1 MYRVILLVVF
11 VALIVGVNVYISVTP
26 TQDSVFSRV
35 SIVVNVLLVGLCVL
49 VLIGAEKSITWSL
62 VGFVVYLL
70 WALMNVSDHTSYG
83 LVRSGYVTFF
93 LELNPGTYGIAGSI
107 LGGIIGK
114 YFRKSGKDM
123 SMSWART
130 GLVVGLFVSYCF
142 MLSELFS
149 RHISGS

>member
-1 MYRVILLVVF
+1 MNQKVLLVALVI
-11 VALIVGVNVYISVTP
+11 LIVGINVYISVTP
-26 TQDSVFSRV
+26 TQQNVFSRV
-35 SIVVNVLLVGLCVL
+35 SIVANVLLAGMCVM
-49 VLIGAEKSITWSL
+49 VLTGAAKSIPWSL

-70 WALMNVSDHTSYG
+70 WALMNVSGHTSYG
-83 LVRSGYVTFF
+83 LVRSGYITFF

-142 MLSELFS
+142 MSSELFS